1 MKDVRGVVVVE
12 KDWTDRKTDGMKDG
26 QMHTQ
31 TDEVISIVPLC
42 LCRVKM
48 NRYPAGT

>member
-1 MKDVRGVVVVE
+1 ME
-12 KDWTDRKTDGMKDG
+12 KDWADRKTDGMKDG
-26 QMHTQ
+26 RMHTHRQ
-31 TDEVISIVPLC
+31 MRVISIVPLR